1 MNKKSILE
9 RYLELHPLKASRR
22 GASLDMELIKRWY
35 FEVEIRGVAKIT
47 DQIAHAKRTATSLVK
62 AQSNF
67 ENLNPAQLK
76 QLKDASMMMRDLAES
91 LVPLANW
98 AKSYK
103 EFYDK
108 TVIADQ
114 NEECDAFAEA
124 RWHGDEVAF
133 QLELELLLEADKL
146 KTRRYLGDWFH
157 LNKRYLN
164 VAADEFILS
173 LNLRINENH
182 SVKERMRAVA
192 YEFIYASALRRH
204 HSELYADQKSVY
216 VGTKDIDAYLAYR
229 KANVQASASAAMSK
243 LGVNV

>member
-22 GASLDMELIKRWY
+22 GASLDMELIERWY
-35 FEVEIRGVAKIT
+35 FEIQLRGVAKIKH
-47 DQIAHAKRTATSLVK
+47 QIAHAKRTATSLVK

-67 ENLNPAQLK
+67 ENLNPTQLK
-76 QLKDASMMMRDLAES
+76 QLKEASTMMRDLAES
-91 LVPLANW
+91 LVPLEIW
-98 AKSYK
+98 AKNYK

-108 TVIADQ
+108 TVLADQ
-114 NEECDAFAEA
+114 NEECDAFAQA
-124 RWHGDEVAF
+124 RWHGDEVEF
-133 QLELELLLEADKL
+133 QLELELLLEADNF
-146 KTRRYLGDWFH
+146 KTRSCVGDWFH

-164 VAADEFILS
+164 VPANEFILS
-173 LNLRINENH
+173 LYLTLHEKQ

-192 YEFIYASALRRH
+192 YSFVYASACRRV
-204 HSELYADQKSVY
+204 HSELMSNQKSVY

-243 LGVNV
+243 LGVNL

>member
-9 RYLELHPLKASRR
+9 RYIELHPLRAARR
-22 GASLDMELIKRWY
+22 GASLDMELIERWY
-35 FEVEIRGVAKIT
+35 FEIQLRGVAKIKH
-47 DQIAHAKRTATSLVK
+47 QIAHAKRTATSLVK

-76 QLKDASMMMRDLAES
+76 QLKDASTMMRDLAES
-91 LVPLANW
+91 LVPLENW

-108 TVIADQ
+108 TVLADQ
-114 NEECDAFAEA
+114 NEECDAFAQA
-124 RWHGDEVAF
+124 RWHGDEVEF
-133 QLELELLLEADKL
+133 QLELELLLEADNF
-146 KTRRYLGDWFH
+146 KTRSCVGDWFH

-164 VAADEFILS
+164 VPANEFILS
-173 LNLRINENH
+173 LYLTFHEKQ

-192 YEFIYASALRRH
+192 YSFVYASACRRE
-204 HSELYADQKSVY
+204 HSELMGNQKSVY

-243 LGVNV
+243 LGVNL

>member
-9 RYLELHPLKASRR
+9 RYLELHPLGASRR
-22 GASLDMELIKRWY
+22 GASLDKELIERWY
-35 FEVEIRGVAKIT
+35 FEIQLRGVAKIK
-47 DQIAHAKRTATSLVK
+47 DQITHAKRTATSLVK

-76 QLKDASMMMRDLAES
+76 QLKDASTMMRNLAES
-91 LVPLANW
+91 LVPLENW

-108 TVIADQ
+108 TVLADQ
-114 NEECDAFAEA
+114 NEECDAFAQA
-124 RWHGDEVAF
+124 RWHGDEVEF
-133 QLELELLLEADKL
+133 QLELELLLEADNF
-146 KTRRYLGDWFH
+146 KTRSCLGDWFH

-164 VAADEFILS
+164 VAANEFILS
-173 LNLRINENH
+173 LYLTLHEKQ

-192 YEFIYASALRRH
+192 YSFVYASACRRE
-204 HSELYADQKSVY
+204 HSELISNQKSVY

-229 KANVQASASAAMSK
+229 KANVQASASAAMGK
-243 LGVNV
+243 LGVNL

>member
-1 MNKKSILE
+1 MKKKSIFE
-9 RYLELHPLKASRR
+9 RYLDLHPLGVSRR
-22 GASLDMELIKRWY
+22 GASLDMELIERWA
-35 FEVEIRGVAKIT
+35 FEIQIRGVAKIK

-62 AQSNF
+62 AQRNF

-108 TVIADQ
+108 TVIADR
-114 NEECDAFAEA
+114 NEECDAFALA

-133 QLELELLLEADKL
+133 QLELELLLEVDNF
-146 KTRRYLGDWFH
+146 KTRSCLGDWFH
-157 LNKRYLN
+157 LNKRYIN
-164 VAADEFILS
+164 VAADEFIVA
-173 LNLRINENH
+173 LNISIHEKQN
-182 SVKERMRAVA
+182 VKERMREVA
-192 YEFIYASALRRH
+192 YAFIYSSALRREN
-204 HSELYADQKSVY
+204 SEFYADQRSVY

-243 LGVNV
+243 LGVNL